1 MSDQPRTPPYGP
13 GAAQPDS
20 QTTMEAL
27 NERLKHIAEQM
38 EKAHI
43 AEFVTLLNRPV
54 RLIFFNLVSGI
65 ARGVGIAVGFTV
77 FAATILY
84 LLRMLGALNLP
95 IIGDFIAD
103 IVKIVQVQLEG
114 RAY

>member
-1 MSDQPRTPPYGP
+1 MSDQPRTPSYSP
-13 GAAQPDS
+13 GTTQPDS
-20 QTTMEAL
+20 KATMEAL
-27 NERLKHIAEQM
+27 NERLKKIAEQM

-43 AEFVTLLNRPV
+43 AEFVTLLNRPS
-54 RLIFFNLVSGI
+54 RLIFFNLISGI

-77 FAATILY
+77 FAATIVY

-95 IIGDFIAD
+95 VIGDFIAD
-103 IVKIVQVQLEG
+103 IVKIVQIQLEG